1 MAAVAVQG
9 PDVRMRDD
17 RLDDLG
23 RLVVR
28 TAKEIAA
35 TLPAGY
41 RI

>member
-1 MAAVAVQG
+1 
-9 PDVRMRDD
+9 VRILDD

-23 RLVVR
+23 RLVIS

-35 TLPAGY
+35 MLPGGY